1 MSPTPNTNRC
11 EHCGRPK
18 PVMLT
23 VDPPRG
29 SESPPLRLCSTCY
42 LEGIRP
48 MDYVEPERPA
58 QTEQT
63 APATAP
69 EPAAREPE
77 PATGKKAK
85 KPAKARKAG

>member
-1 MSPTPNTNRC
+1 MTPSPAPTESRC
-11 EHCGRPK
+11 EHCGKPK

-29 SESPPLRLCSTCY
+29 SEAKPLRLCSTCY

-48 MDYVEPERPA
+48 MDHVEPK
-58 QTEQT
+58 Q
-63 APATAP
+63 AP
-69 EPAAREPE
+69 EAHAAPVQPPVEID

-85 KPAKARKAG
+85 KPPKARKAG